1 VEYTNLVSPRIKS
14 NPPVGRQVSWF
25 SALALLGGQA
35 SERVLLLA
43 TSYLIL
49 FPISNAERRVKN
61 EEVGIR

>member
-1 VEYTNLVSPRIKS
+1 MKKWEFVEHTNLVSPRIKS

-43 TSYLIL
+43 TFSNVEHRTLI
-49 FPISNAERRVKN
+49 
-61 EEVGIR
+61 EE